1 MKDDSL
7 SDVVSTVKGLC
18 GVIHPNFKDWQTCPK
33 CRIIDDANSVGIKAR
48 PTGSL
53 NVYANEVWNEAI
65 EAAAKIADKDTRTDQ
80 AGYEFGPAIEIRKLK
95 K

>member
-7 SDVVSTVKGLC
+7 SDVVLTVKGSC
-18 GVIHPNFKDWQTCPK
+18 GSNHPNFKDWQTCLN
-33 CRIIDDANSVGIKAR
+33 CRVIDDANSVGIKAR

-65 EAAAKIADKDTRTDQ
+65 EACLKIALEWDDM
-80 AGYEFGPAIEIRKLK
+80 AAYEIRKLK